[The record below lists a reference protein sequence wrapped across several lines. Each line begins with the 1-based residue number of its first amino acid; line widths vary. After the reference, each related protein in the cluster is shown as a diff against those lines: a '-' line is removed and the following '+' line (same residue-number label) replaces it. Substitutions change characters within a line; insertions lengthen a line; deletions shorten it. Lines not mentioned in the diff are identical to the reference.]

1 MSVARRRGIA
11 VCAVMVACA
20 IAVAPEAGTPAAASG
35 DFTVSPTSLSFPA
48 TYVGST
54 SSLTVTIT
62 NASSTTQTPNFAG
75 GAPNDPT
82 NFGGSQNCAGVALDP
97 GATCQFTYTF
107 EPATPGDHTT
117 STTIGIDGDNFSIT
131 MSGHAEFPLTV
142 APTDVSFPDTA
153 VGETSSMAVVVTNV
167 SPTALTPNYA
177 GGAPID
183 PTNFGGSQNCAG
195 VSLAGGQ
202 SCQFTYTFTPSAP
215 GPWSTSTTID
225 VDGQDFAISLHGTG
239 VDASNTTTTTS
250 TTTTTTTTSTT
261 GPSNGAATTAPSGGG
276 EQSTTPSTTTGA
288 TTTTAVERLA
298 LTGEVIAPRPALV
311 VKVDNV
317 DAEPQSGLNQADI
330 VFEEIVE
337 GQATRFAAVFNSS
350 EANPVG
356 PIRSG
361 RTQDVNLLLSL
372 NDPAIAYSGANEA
385 VNAALQNAGFELFGE
400 GTPGFFRRDDLPAP
414 HNLYANIAALWPQI
428 VSSGD
433 AVPAF
438 EYVEPGQDVA
448 GTPVTF
454 VEMLVGSYDVRWDW
468 DATQGLFLRSQ
479 LGSAHELTD
488 GRASADNVVMLVL
501 EYGTSPAGGG
511 PEANTLGSGAAV
523 VYSDGRKIEGT
534 WSRDNSTDPFTLE
547 AGGQPI
553 LLAPGRTWVE
563 LVDQQHNLTDG

>member
-1 MSVARRRGIA
+1 
-11 VCAVMVACA
+11 MVACA
-20 IAVAPEAGTPAAASG
+20 IAVAPEAGAPVGAASG
-35 DFTVSPTSLSFPA
+35 DFTVSPTTLSFPA

-62 NASSTTQTPNFAG
+62 NGSSTTQTPNFAG

-107 EPATPGDHTT
+107 EPATPGDHTS

-153 VGETSSMAVVVTNV
+153 VGDTSSMAVVVTNV

-177 GGAPID
+177 GGAPVD

-225 VDGQDFAISLHGTG
+225 VDGEDFAISLHGTG
-239 VDASNTTTTTS
+239 VDESNTTTTASTTSTTAGGGTNPPSSNEPSGGGSTSTIVGATS
-250 TTTTTTTTSTT
+250 TTTTIVARE
-261 GPSNGAATTAPSGGG
+261 P
-276 EQSTTPSTTTGA
+276 
-288 TTTTAVERLA
+288 
-298 LTGEVIAPRPALV
+298 LTGEVLGLPRPALV

-438 EYVEPGQDVA
+438 EHVEPGQDVA

-454 VEMLVGSYDVRWDW
+454 VEMLVGSYNVRWDW

-523 VYSDGRKIEGT
+523 VYSDGRKIEGA

>member
-20 IAVAPEAGTPAAASG
+20 ISVAPEAGAPVGAASG
-35 DFTVSPTSLSFPA
+35 DFTVSPTTLSFPA

-54 SSLTVTIT
+54 SSRTVTIT
-62 NASSTTQTPNFAG
+62 NGSSTTQTPNFAG

-107 EPATPGDHTT
+107 EPATPGDHMS

-153 VGETSSMAVVVTNV
+153 VGDTSSMAVVVTNV

-177 GGAPID
+177 GGAPTD

-225 VDGQDFAISLHGTG
+225 VDGEDFAITLHGTG
-239 VDASNTTTTTS
+239 VDESNA
-250 TTTTTTTTSTT
+250 TTTTTTSPANQT
-261 GPSNGAATTAPSGGG
+261 GPAGGGTNPPNNNQPSGG
-276 EQSTTPSTTTGA
+276 ETTP
-288 TTTTAVERLA
+288 TTTTTTIVREP
-298 LTGEVIAPRPALV
+298 LTGEVLGAPRPALV
-311 VKVDNV
+311 VKIDNV
-317 DAEPQSGLNQADI
+317 DAEPQSGLNQADL

-337 GQATRFAAVFNSS
+337 GQATRFAAVFNSMD
-350 EANPVG
+350 ANPVG
-356 PIRSG
+356 PIRSA
-361 RTQDVNLLLSL
+361 RTQDVDLLQSL
-372 NDPAIAYSGANEA
+372 NDPALAYSGANEG
-385 VNAALQNAGFELFGE
+385 VNAALQATGFELLSE
-400 GTPGFFRRDDLPAP
+400 GNPGFFRRDDRPAP
-414 HNLYANIAALWPQI
+414 HNLYANIAALWPQLT
-428 VSSGD
+428 SSGN

-438 EYVEPGQDVA
+438 DYVAPGTEVT

-454 VEMLVGSYDVRWDW
+454 AQMMVGSYDVRWDW
-468 DATQGLFLRSQ
+468 DATQRLFLRSQ
-479 LGSAHELTD
+479 LGSPHELVD
-488 GRASADNVVMLVL
+488 GRASANSIIVLVVQ
-501 EYGTSPAGGG
+501 YGTSPAGGG
-511 PEANTLGSGAAV
+511 PEAQTIGTGAAV
-523 VYSDGRKIEGT
+523 VYTTGQKIEGT
-534 WSRDNSTDPFTLE
+534 WTRQSATEPFHLE

-553 LLAPGRTWVE
+553 LIAPGRTWVE
-563 LVDQQHNLTDG
+563 LVDAQHNLADG